1 MFASAKKQA
10 RSDCVLL
17 GAVIVA
23 GVSVGILLALIA
35 AKSYGVGSPSVSA
48 ESFDNASLGFGVM
61 SPDVAQNDEQ
71 AAPDTQSAIGNN
83 LPAFPGQDFPLPPTA
98 LNSQSL
104 TPESAVTASGETLS
118 SQDTPADPSQGI
130 GEQDVASLDSTSVDE
145 TEGTV
150 TTSPPLE
157 EQVASPVIDPESP
170 GTDDSVVN
178 TAPTTPVAPLG
189 PEPQLVGPT
198 KLLPEVS
205 GAVFLPEASELVGNS
220 MFGDSTFDGGSVKE
234 AARAV
239 ITDEWGD
246 LSLAGAYIF
255 GVANSLD
262 VLGLYRSHIGQSD
275 WMLYADVEG
284 TSSAL
289 MFVLN
294 NQTLVILTLEPRQM
308 RLLGQESEGVALM
321 LFNND

>member
-1 MFASAKKQA
+1 MFARAKRQA
-10 RSDCVLL
+10 RSDGVLL

-48 ESFDNASLGFGVM
+48 ESFNNESLGFVAL
-61 SPDVAQNDEQ
+61 SPDAAQNDEQ
-71 AAPDTQSAIGNN
+71 AAPDTQSPVGNK
-83 LPAFPGQDFPLPPTA
+83 LPAFPGQDFPLPSTA
-98 LNSQSL
+98 LNPQPL
-104 TPESAVTASGETLS
+104 TPESAVTASDET
-118 SQDTPADPSQGI
+118 PPN
-130 GEQDVASLDSTSVDE
+130 QDVDEQEGDSPDSTSVGEIED
-145 TEGTV
+145 TA
-150 TTSPPLE
+150 TTSALLE
-157 EQVASPVIDPESP
+157 EQGASPTIEPESP
-170 GTDDSVVN
+170 GPGDSVAN
-178 TAPTTPVAPLG
+178 TAPNTPVAPTG
-189 PEPQLVGPT
+189 PQLVGPT

-205 GAVFLPEASELVGNS
+205 GAVFLPEASELIGNS
-220 MFGDSTFDGGSVKE
+220 MFGHSTFDGGSVKD

-246 LSLAGAYIF
+246 LSLAGADVF

-262 VLGLYRSHIGQSD
+262 ILSLYRSHLGQSD

-289 MFVLN
+289 MYVLN
-294 NQTLVILTLEPRQM
+294 NQTLVILTLELRQM

-321 LFNND
+321 LFNNG

>member
-1 MFASAKKQA
+1 MFASAKRQA
-10 RSDCVLL
+10 RSDRVLL

-48 ESFDNASLGFGVM
+48 ESFNNESLGFVAL
-61 SPDVAQNDEQ
+61 SPDVAQDDEQ
-71 AAPDTQSAIGNN
+71 AAPDIQSAIGNK

-98 LNSQSL
+98 LNPQPL
-104 TPESAVTASGETLS
+104 TPESAVTTPDETPP
-118 SQDTPADPSQGI
+118 SQDTPADPSQGVE
-130 GEQDVASLDSTSVDE
+130 EQEGDSPDSTNVGE
-145 TEGTV
+145 IEGTA
-150 TTSPPLE
+150 TTSALLE
-157 EQVASPVIDPESP
+157 EQDASPAGEPESP
-170 GTDDSVVN
+170 DPGDSVN
-178 TAPTTPVAPLG
+178 TAPTTPVAPTG
-189 PEPQLVGPT
+189 PQLVGPT

-205 GAVFLPEASELVGNS
+205 GAIFLLEASDLIGNS

-246 LSLAGAYIF
+246 LSLAGADVF

-262 VLGLYRSHIGQSD
+262 VLSLYRSHLGQSD

-289 MFVLN
+289 MYVLN

-321 LFNND
+321 LFNNG